1 MTHLSLNLAF
11 PQSLS
16 RWRVLTSYLHP
27 DPATDPAYIV
37 ARDSAIAAAAS
48 AFCTAFAPWSIRTQ
62 SHATRL
68 QNLVTIMQSAA
79 DAGLLIFAQPAAFR
93 WVWDVDGNVRG
104 GSGARDIV
112 VTPGF
117 FKVTDDDAKGL
128 GRPQVM
134 VPQVVHGF

>member
-1 MTHLSLNLAF
+1 MAHISRNLAF
-11 PQSLS
+11 SQSLS
-16 RWRVLTSYLHP
+16 RWRVLTSYLHSV
-27 DPATDPAYIV
+27 PAIDPAYIA
-37 ARDSAIAAAAS
+37 ARDSAITTAAS
-48 AFCTAFAPWSIRTQ
+48 AFCTAFAPWSTRTQ

-93 WVWDVDGNVRG
+93 WVWDVDGNVPG

-112 VTPGF
+112 VTPGLV
-117 FKVTDDDAKGL
+117 KVTDDDARVL